1 MWVSEDRL
9 GGRGAELWRNHLEGV
24 SQFWGYADSKNQL
37 RDGVGAKGICQP
49 LSGLR
54 DQPSPKAFI
63 PSTGEDQTLDEM
75 LDLQVVRGRE
85 QLCLQCQLCNLAGL
99 RRLVQE
105 CAIFLAHCRSVIST
119 YLVPQ
124 RSFNQITPWE

>member
-1 MWVSEDRL
+1 M
-9 GGRGAELWRNHLEGV
+9 EGV
-24 SQFWGYADSKNQL
+24 SQFWSYADSKNQL
-37 RDGVGAKGICQP
+37 QDGVGAKEYMP
-49 LSGLR
+49 T
-54 DQPSPKAFI
+54 PKWTQRSTQSQGI

-75 LDLQVVRGRE
+75 QALRVVRARE
-85 QLCLQCQLCNLAGL
+85 QPCLQCQLCNLAGL
-99 RRLVQE
+99 GRPVQE